1 MHRNEFETG
10 DFMIHTEKRPLYLL
24 VLALIVIQ
32 PLLDVTSYW
41 LNAGGAE
48 NTPTLVLRLGLL
60 LITVLLGFTLA
71 EKRRSYYITA
81 GVLLALT
88 LGHVLA
94 CIQFGYAK
102 PMRDLTNLVR
112 IYLMPLTVLSF
123 CTLLR
128 RFPDLRKQIP
138 MAFALCLLLILVV
151 ELLAAATGT
160 DPHTYPNKSIGLL
173 GWFYYANSQS
183 AILCMLA
190 PVVIVYMLRRF
201 SSPIP
206 FLLTS
211 LVAMGM
217 LFLLATRLA
226 MLGCILTGLA
236 LGLCLLLRRNW
247 LQGAWLILLA
257 VVFALLIPLSPMT
270 NNQQKVQDNAQIKQ
284 EEIDRTVSQKQV
296 LTRKAGKTNQ
306 SSQDSQDSQSSQSS
320 QERPELSLRTAYDTY
335 LPGLVEHFGL
345 TRTAEAYGYSQNA
358 ADICDVRRAKLTYSR
373 LLLEDS
379 PASAK
384 LFGMELSRWDTSSGS
399 YDVENDFH
407 GIFFLCGGVG
417 LVLLLCFLGWFV
429 VLAVR
434 GFIRKK
440 FALLTPEFVA
450 LLVSL
455 ATCTAHIYA
464 TSGVLRR
471 PNASFYLAVCL
482 ALCWKD
488 CRDALAPA
496 SAK

>member
-1 MHRNEFETG
+1 
-10 DFMIHTEKRPLYLL
+10 MIQAEKKPLHLL

-41 LNAGGAE
+41 LNVGGVE
-48 NTPTLVLRLGLL
+48 NTLTLILRLGLL
-60 LITVLLGFTLA
+60 LLTVLLGFCLA
-71 EKRRSYYITA
+71 EKRRPYYITA

-94 CIQFGYAK
+94 CMQYGYAQ

-112 IYLMPLTVLSF
+112 IYLLPLTALSF

-138 MAFALCLLLILVV
+138 GAFTLCLLLILAV
-151 ELLAAATGT
+151 ELLATATGT
-160 DPHTYPNKSIGLL
+160 DPHTYSNKSIGLL

-183 AILCMLA
+183 AILCMLV
-190 PVVIVYMLRRF
+190 PVVIVYMFRRF
-201 SSPIP
+201 SNPIP

-211 LVAMGM
+211 LVALGM

-226 MLGCILTGLA
+226 MLGCILTGLV
-236 LGLCLLLRRNW
+236 LGLCLLLRKNW

-270 NNQQKVQDNAQIKQ
+270 KNQQQVQDNAVIKQ
-284 EEIDRTVSQKQV
+284 EEIDRAVSQKQV
-296 LTRKAGKTNQ
+296 LSRKAGLTNQ
-306 SSQDSQDSQSSQSS
+306 DRQTS

-345 TRTAEAYGYSQNA
+345 SRTAEAYGYSQNA

-379 PASAK
+379 PSSAK

-455 ATCTAHIYA
+455 VTCAAHIYA

-496 SAK
+496 SAE